1 MEEGICF
8 RRCPFP
14 ESDRANWNIMEG
26 KFELDLKSDDARG
39 EDFDDD
45 RLLADPIPEPIIQ
58 KPQLSP

>member
-1 MEEGICF
+1 
-8 RRCPFP
+8 
-14 ESDRANWNIMEG
+14 MEG

-45 RLLADPIPEPIIQ
+45 RLLADPIPDPIIQ